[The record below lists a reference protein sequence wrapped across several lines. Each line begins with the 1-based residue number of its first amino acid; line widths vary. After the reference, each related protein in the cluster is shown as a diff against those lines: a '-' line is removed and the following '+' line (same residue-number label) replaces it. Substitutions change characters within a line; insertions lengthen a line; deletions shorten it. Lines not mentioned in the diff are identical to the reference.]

1 MAHEGLEHGILI
13 AADTTGTYAVRM
25 PCCRIENAEEV
36 SDADLG
42 QGRSSDETIKVLS
55 AATETANNLTA

>member
-1 MAHEGLEHGILI
+1 
-13 AADTTGTYAVRM
+13 M